1 LTKSK
6 AKFDFVFVCHGKDCK
21 KAGSEELY
29 KHYKKLKSLP
39 GSNNRLK
46 VIKTKC
52 IDYCKKAPVLVSD
65 NIIHFHAT
73 ENSIKASED

>member
-1 LTKSK
+1 MTKSK
-6 AKFDFVFVCHGKDCK
+6 AKFDFVFVCLGKDCE

-39 GSNNRLK
+39 GSKNRLK

-52 IDYCKKAPVLVSD
+52 IDYCKKAPVLVA
-65 NIIHFHAT
+65 NNEIHFHAT
-73 ENSIKASED
+73 EKSILPFEE